1 MSSALSKGT
10 RFQNSVALVTGAG
23 RGIGESYAK
32 ALARE
37 GVGACLF
44 LLSDDARWVTA
55 QIVAVDGG
63 FSMRA

>member
-1 MSSALSKGT
+1 MDTEATRKVVPEGILKAMLMGMPLGRVGT
-10 RFQNSVALVTGAG
+10 TDD
-23 RGIGESYAK
+23 I
-32 ALARE
+32 
-37 GVGACLF
+37 VGTCLF